1 MLRDSYGKCLV
12 LGILILAVCAFV
24 GAAIYAFDSSLDQPE
39 NSYLAAHPKA
49 RWIKLDQPLRL
60 NARNNGSEMTLF
72 RHKFELKDRMHVSLH
87 LKAFRGAGI
96 WLDGMPV
103 RKFDGNM
110 QKWREGITLDLP
122 DLAAGK
128 HELKIAVVNENAHPA
143 LLLWAEDSG
152 SEALNLSTPDG
163 WEASRDDFVWNPVA
177 DVAKPGSLQIANGF
191 ERSDQALLASL
202 PLMLPLFLLGAGFVW
217 MRESGKGPAFVRSFD
232 FSSAQFRFILLG
244 LWAVMAFNNFNDL
257 PLKLGMDS
265 VGHFKYIEY
274 GAENFSLPSPLEG
287 WQMFQPPLYYIIS
300 AVFYKFLL
308 LIMDVESAL
317 YWLRFV
323 PLACGAIMIEICYR
337 CAVKAFDEN
346 RFAQIGATVI
356 GGFLPMNFAM
366 AQFWGNEPL
375 AAVFSALTILM
386 CLTIIKERD
395 RRNLKDFTL
404 LGFYLGLAI
413 LSKATC
419 TLLIPLVLF
428 FVLLPLMAEKSD
440 SSVKKVSCIRG
451 VLLSLMITVVIG
463 GWYYLRNW
471 ISYGKP
477 FVGGWDKIRDISWWQ
492 DHSYRVWE
500 HFNSF
505 GSALIKPVYSTVN
518 GIWDGLY
525 STLWLDANLSGM
537 SKFTSRPPWDDQLM
551 MATALLALV
560 PSIMILAGI
569 GRTFYKPV
577 RSVFNGRMFLV
588 ACIVV
593 YFTAEAYLYL
603 NLPIYSTAKASYTL
617 GLLPCYGILAMAG
630 IKPLLENIYIKSALC
645 GFLTVWGTTIYLTY
659 FV

>member
-1 MLRDSYGKCLV
+1 MPQDPYKNRVV
-12 LGILILAVCAFV
+12 LGILVLAICAFV
-24 GAAIYAFDSSLDQPE
+24 GAAFYAFNSSLSMPD

-49 RWIKLDQPLRL
+49 RWIKLDLPFRL
-60 NARNNGSEMTLF
+60 NARNNGSEITLF
-72 RHKFELKDRMHVSLH
+72 RRKFELKEPMDISLQ
-87 LKAFRGAGI
+87 LKAFRGAGV
-96 WLDGMPV
+96 WLDGVPV
-103 RKFDGNM
+103 RKFDGDM
-110 QKWREGITLDLP
+110 GKWREGIALVLP

-143 LLLWAEDSG
+143 LLLWTEDVG
-152 SEALNLSTPDG
+152 VEALDISTPDG
-163 WEASRDDFVWNPVA
+163 WEASRDDFVWNQAA
-177 DVAKPGSLQIANGF
+177 DVATPGSLQIANEF
-191 ERSDQALLASL
+191 ESSDQALLASL
-202 PLMLPLFLLGAGFVW
+202 PLMLPLFLFGAGFVW
-217 MRESGKGPAFVRSFD
+217 LRESGKGPAFVRSID
-232 FSSAQFRFILLG
+232 FTPAQFRCILLG
-244 LWAVMAFNNFNDL
+244 LWAVMAFNNFHDL

-274 GAENFSLPSPLEG
+274 VAENFSLPSPLEG

-300 AVFYKFLL
+300 AAFYKFLL
-308 LIMDVESAL
+308 LFMDVESAL
-317 YWLRFV
+317 YWLRLI
-323 PLACGAIMIEICYR
+323 PLACGAIMIEVCYR

-346 RFAQIGATVI
+346 RFAQIGATLI
-356 GGFLPMNFAM
+356 SGFLPMNFAM
-366 AQFWGNEPL
+366 AQFWGNESL

-386 CLTIIKERD
+386 CLIIIKDRD
-395 RRNLKDFTL
+395 RRNLLDFAL
-404 LGFYLGLAI
+404 LGFCLGLAI

-419 TLLIPLVLF
+419 TLLIPMVIF

-440 SSVKKVSCIRG
+440 SSVDKGASLRG
-451 VLLSLMITVVIG
+451 VLLCLIITAVSG

-471 ISYGKP
+471 LSYGKP
-477 FVGGWDKIRDISWWQ
+477 FVGGWDKIREISWWQ
-492 DHSYRVWE
+492 DHSYRIWE
-500 HFNSF
+500 HFTSF
-505 GSALIKPVYSTVN
+505 GSAVIKPVYSTVN

-603 NLPIYSTAKASYTL
+603 NLPVYSTAKASYTL

-630 IKPLLENIYIKSALC
+630 IKPLLKNIYVKSALC
-645 GFLTVWGTTIYLTY
+645 GFMTVWGTTIYLTY